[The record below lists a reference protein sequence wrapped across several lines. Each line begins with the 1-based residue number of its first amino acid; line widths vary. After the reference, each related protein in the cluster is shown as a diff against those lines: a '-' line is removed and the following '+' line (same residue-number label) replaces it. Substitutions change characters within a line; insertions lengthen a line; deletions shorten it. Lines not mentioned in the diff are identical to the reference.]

1 MNTLKTTAEF
11 SMIDGNEAY
20 EVHTKKGIL
29 LRPDDSPI
37 LFIAGENNK
46 YKFLLRSAFVLNGN
60 KLNLLFMSQND
71 IVTPGFFMT
80 LKCLDDNGA
89 TVFDKELLLCKHG
102 TKVTSGQHFYAEL
115 DIPDQVAKVASDLS
129 LKIGIGG
136 TSSLFTLWS
145 PDMSS
150 VNVIMNSHLL
160 LKFDKLAVKKKT
172 AT

>member
-1 MNTLKTTAEF
+1 
-11 SMIDGNEAY
+11 MI
-20 EVHTKKGIL
+20 
-29 LRPDDSPI
+29 
-37 LFIAGENNK
+37 
-46 YKFLLRSAFVLNGN
+46 
-60 KLNLLFMSQND
+60 M
-71 IVTPGFFMT
+71 
-80 LKCLDDNGA
+80 
-89 TVFDKELLLCKHG
+89 
-102 TKVTSGQHFYAEL
+102 
-115 DIPDQVAKVASDLS
+115 ASDLS